1 MQTQVTLIDIEK
13 AFERLPVFS
22 IQREYLKNVRKCML
36 DRGLLQMA
44 LNDFEDA
51 YGQVAV
57 QYMQP

>member
-1 MQTQVTLIDIEK
+1 MQTMITIIDIEK
-13 AFERLPVFS
+13 AADRLPVFS
-22 IQREYLKNVRKCML
+22 IQREYLKNVRKCMV
-36 DRGLLQMA
+36 DRNLLSMP